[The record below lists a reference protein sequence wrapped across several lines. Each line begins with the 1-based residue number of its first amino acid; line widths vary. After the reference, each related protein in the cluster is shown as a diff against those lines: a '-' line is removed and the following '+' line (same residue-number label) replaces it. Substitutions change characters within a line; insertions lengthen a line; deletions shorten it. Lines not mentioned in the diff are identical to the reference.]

1 MRVDVE
7 NLSPVEKKVTVE
19 IDPGR
24 VVQELDK
31 AYAGLG
37 RRVKLRGFRP
47 GKAPRQVLERNF
59 KDDVERQVTETLVR
73 EAFAEA
79 VRENEIAAVAPPQVD
94 VEGQGLDGSQPF
106 RFSARVEVKPRV
118 EPKDYRGLEVE
129 HRPAQVTDEMV
140 SEELS
145 KLQDS
150 MAQLVP
156 VEGRFEAQEGDF
168 AAVDHVTT
176 VDGQPYPKGSGEGIT
191 MRVGPGDFFQGHV
204 PQLVGAK
211 LGDTVVVE
219 QAFPADFHDE
229 ALRGRSG
236 RFEMKLQSLKVRQ
249 PPALDDAMAK
259 DVGLEGVETL
269 DALRVRVREELERRE
284 QRRADSEL
292 KDALVKA
299 ALAKNDFEVPPALVE
314 RAIDAMLQGALER
327 FQRQGIDVRKLGL
340 DFNRLRGDMREQ
352 ALVQVKGALLL
363 ESIADAEKIEVAE
376 EDQQKELERMAAE
389 MNVPVAKLARQM
401 GTPDARHAL
410 RTRLREDRALA
421 LMTSAARLKE
431 MAPA

>member
-24 VVQELDK
+24 VVKELDK

-47 GKAPRQVLERNF
+47 GRAPRQVLERNF
-59 KDDVERQVTETLVR
+59 KDDVEREVTETLVR

-94 VEGQGLDGSQPF
+94 LEGQGIDASQPF
-106 RFSARVEVKPRV
+106 RFSARVEVKPRL

-129 HRPAQVTDEMV
+129 HRTANVTDEMV
-140 SEELS
+140 SEELT

-156 VEGRFEAQEGDF
+156 VEGRFEAQEGDY
-168 AAVDHVTT
+168 ATVDHQTF
-176 VDGQPYPKGSGEGIT
+176 VDGQPYPKGSGEGVT
-191 MRVGPGDFFQGHV
+191 MRVGAGDLFQGFV
-204 PQLVGAK
+204 PQLAGAK

-219 QAFPADFHDE
+219 QPFPADFHDE
-229 ALRGRSG
+229 ALRGKAA
-236 RFEMKLQSLKVRQ
+236 RFEMRLQGLKTRQ
-249 PPALDDAMAK
+249 PPSLDDAMAK

-269 DALRVRVREELERRE
+269 DQLRARIREELEGRE
-284 QRRADSEL
+284 KRRAESEL

-299 ALAKNDFEVPPALVE
+299 ALAKNEFEVPPALVE

-327 FQRQGIDVRKLGL
+327 FARQGIDVRKLGL
-340 DFNRLRGDMREQ
+340 DLSRLRADMREQ
-352 ALVQVKGALLL
+352 ALLQVKGALLL
-363 ESIADAEKIEVAE
+363 EAIADAEKIEVAD
-376 EDQQKELERMAAE
+376 EDYDKEVERMAAE
-389 MNVPVAKLARQM
+389 MNVPAAKLARQASS
-401 GTPDARHAL
+401 PDGRHAL

-421 LMTSAARLKE
+421 LMTSEARLKE
-431 MAPA
+431 TGPA